1 MLLLMFALLGSPV
14 ALAQSAPTEAQLAQ
28 AKDLFMSGRTL
39 YEEGRYE
46 EAIQDWQESH
56 RLSGEPVLLYNIANA
71 YERLGDYDNAIR
83 TLEQYKL
90 AADPGER
97 AAIERRVESLTI
109 RRDQLAA
116 QQAPPETTTPPP
128 SDPGTNVGTVEPSR
142 PPIAPIALMGVGV
155 AGLGA
160 GAAFGLSARGARA
173 EASSLCLDGYCPDTA
188 AEAISQDRRMSAL
201 ADVGFVVGGV
211 SLATGATLLLL
222 GGRQVSDTLT
232 LSGGLGALQLSG
244 SF

>member
-83 TLEQYKL
+83 TLKQYKL

-97 AAIERRVESLTI
+97 YIAATLW
-109 RRDQLAA
+109 
-116 QQAPPETTTPPP
+116 TPP
-128 SDPGTNVGTVEPSR
+128 
-142 PPIAPIALMGVGV
+142 
-155 AGLGA
+155 
-160 GAAFGLSARGARA
+160 
-173 EASSLCLDGYCPDTA
+173 
-188 AEAISQDRRMSAL
+188 
-201 ADVGFVVGGV
+201 
-211 SLATGATLLLL
+211 ATH
-222 GGRQVSDTLT
+222 
-232 LSGGLGALQLSG
+232 
-244 SF
+244 